1 MSSHNT
7 NQPVTLNIDP
17 TTASLLGGRS
27 FIQPTQEQIKRQ
39 NYVKAGAGIADMI
52 AGRRAQNM
60 AEQQIEDLGGQ
71 QEALVQQ
78 YRDLSAPGLMDP
90 NTVAAATRNAAILG
104 GAPAQSDASAEM
116 AAAKMAMESGVDP
129 ATIQRNLAQA
139 QMQEQQMA
147 SQQAQQAFQQGLGM
161 AQQDAQ
167 NQFAKQQENL
177 MMDIDNV
184 SSSLEAAQRES
195 LMAQQRSQ
203 KGLSNLV
210 GAGTTLGLGALQNR
224 KKKNTTDPNN
234 TGNTG
239 QVGGLLNFLEGYDSS
254 PAIKDMTPEES
265 NALFNN
271 GVDQVEAG
279 LASSADMIPLSS
291 EIQFGEGMG
300 VEDVLGEL
308 NRRNQQSQEQGGV
321 VQKTPGEFNHDT
333 NDMILM
339 APTADGLVDT
349 GIRQTGGEF
358 VLNPEQAEGLEDA
371 YDAVDPR
378 NPTFDQL
385 LALYEA
391 ARFLEEPQFD
401 DDYAA

>member
-7 NQPVTLNIDP
+7 TQPSALDLATL
-17 TTASLLGGRS
+17 ASAFSGNRS

-39 NYVKAGAGIADMI
+39 NIVKAGAGIADMI

-104 GAPAQSDASAEM
+104 GVPAQSDASAEM

-203 KGLSNLV
+203 QGMSNLV

-234 TGNTG
+234 TENTT
-239 QVGGLLNFLEGYDSS
+239 QTEGLLNFLEGSDLGQGYNF
-254 PAIKDMTPEES
+254 AN
-265 NALFNN
+265 NALNY
-271 GVDQVEAG
+271 
-279 LASSADMIPLSS
+279 
-291 EIQFGEGMG
+291 QFGQGLDENPFAGPSLRPGLMG
-300 VEDVLGEL
+300 TTRIPRVDTEEET
-308 NRRNQQSQEQGGV
+308 NSQEQGGV
-321 VQKTPGEFNHDT
+321 VQKTPGEFDHDT

>member
-104 GAPAQSDASAEM
+104 GVPAQSDASAEM

-147 SQQAQQAFQQGLGM
+147 SQRAQQAFQQGLGM

-203 KGLSNLV
+203 QGMSNLV
-210 GAGTTLGLGALQNR
+210 GAGTTLGLGALQDR

-234 TGNTG
+234 TENTT
-239 QVGGLLNFLEGYDSS
+239 QTEGLLNFLEGSDLGQGYNF
-254 PAIKDMTPEES
+254 AN
-265 NALFNN
+265 NALNY
-271 GVDQVEAG
+271 
-279 LASSADMIPLSS
+279 
-291 EIQFGEGMG
+291 QFGQGLNENPFAGPSLRPGLMG
-300 VEDVLGEL
+300 TTSIPRVDTEEET
-308 NRRNQQSQEQGGV
+308 NSQEQGGV
-321 VQKTPGEFNHDT
+321 VQKTPGEFDHDT

>member
-39 NYVKAGAGIADMI
+39 NIVKAGAGIADMI

-104 GAPAQSDASAEM
+104 GVPAQSDASAEM

-203 KGLSNLV
+203 QGLSNLV

-239 QVGGLLNFLEGYDSS
+239 QVGGLLNFLEGYGGSTGDPANTTSS
-254 PAIKDMTPEES
+254 PDNVRNPNLE
-265 NALFNN
+265 
-271 GVDQVEAG
+271 
-279 LASSADMIPLSS
+279 LS
-291 EIQFGEGMG
+291 EGQTTLDFLDEM
-300 VEDVLGEL
+300 DS
-308 NRRNQQSQEQGGV
+308 RFRPQSQEQGGV
-321 VQKTPGEFNHDT
+321 VQKTPGEFDHDT

>member
-7 NQPVTLNIDP
+7 TQPSALDLATL
-17 TTASLLGGRS
+17 ASAFGGNRS

-39 NYVKAGAGIADMI
+39 NIVKAGAGIADMI

-104 GAPAQSDASAEM
+104 GVPAQSDASAEM

-203 KGLSNLV
+203 QGMSNLV

-224 KKKNTTDPNN
+224 KKKNTTDPND
-234 TGNTG
+234 TTLDSTSF
-239 QVGGLLNFLEGYDSS
+239 QIPGLGEGANAAY
-254 PAIKDMTPEES
+254 
-265 NALFNN
+265 NALNY
-271 GVDQVEAG
+271 
-279 LASSADMIPLSS
+279 
-291 EIQFGEGMG
+291 QFGQGLNENPFAGPSLRPGLMG
-300 VEDVLGEL
+300 TTRIPRVDTEEET
-308 NRRNQQSQEQGGV
+308 NSQEQGGV
-321 VQKTPGEFNHDT
+321 VQKTPGEFDHDT

>member
-1 MSSHNT
+1 MSDHNT
-7 NQPVTLNIDP
+7 TQPSALDLATL
-17 TTASLLGGRS
+17 ASAFSGNRS

-104 GAPAQSDASAEM
+104 GVPAQSDASAEM

-203 KGLSNLV
+203 KGMSNLV

-234 TGNTG
+234 TDPNNTKGNRPLSFG
-239 QVGGLLNFLEGYDSS
+239 E
-254 PAIKDMTPEES
+254 MTY
-265 NALFNN
+265 AQRAGIFND
-271 GVDQVEAG
+271 GSDPVAEG
-279 LASSADMIPLSS
+279 LASAADMIPLSS
-291 EIQFGEGMG
+291 EVQFAEGMG

-308 NRRNQQSQEQGGV
+308 NRQNQQSQEQGGV
-321 VQKTPGEFNHDT
+321 VQKTPGEFDHDT

-339 APTADGLVDT
+339 APTEGGLVDT

>member
-39 NYVKAGAGIADMI
+39 NIVKAGAGIADMI
-52 AGRRAQNM
+52 VGRRAQNM

-104 GAPAQSDASAEM
+104 GVPAQSDASAEM

-147 SQQAQQAFQQGLGM
+147 SQRAQQAFQQGLGM

-184 SSSLEAAQRES
+184 SASLEAAQRES

-203 KGLSNLV
+203 QGLSNLV

-234 TGNTG
+234 TDPNNTTPSG
-239 QVGGLLNFLEGYDSS
+239 VE
-254 PAIKDMTPEES
+254 MTPEQR
-265 NALFNN
+265 AAIFND
-271 GVDQVEAG
+271 GSDPVAEG
-279 LASSADMIPLSS
+279 LASSANSRNPNLELSEGQTALNFLDALDS
-291 EIQFGEGMG
+291 QF
-300 VEDVLGEL
+300 
-308 NRRNQQSQEQGGV
+308 QPQSQEQGGV
-321 VQKTPGEFNHDT
+321 VQKTPGKFDHDT